1 MLDSSTLIHKISM
14 NVFAPDAPINRFD
27 WTGNP
32 VKGFTGIGLIGF
44 GLVLALVFQKKIG
57 WIIAAVGVV
66 MLLVLFHVIP
76 TPF

>member
-1 MLDSSTLIHKISM
+1 MLDTSTLLHKITM

-27 WTGNP
+27 WSGNP
-32 VKGFTGIGLIGF
+32 VKGFTGLGLIGF
-44 GLVLALVFQKKIG
+44 GLVLAMIFQKKIG

-66 MLLVLFHVIP
+66 ILLVLFHVIP